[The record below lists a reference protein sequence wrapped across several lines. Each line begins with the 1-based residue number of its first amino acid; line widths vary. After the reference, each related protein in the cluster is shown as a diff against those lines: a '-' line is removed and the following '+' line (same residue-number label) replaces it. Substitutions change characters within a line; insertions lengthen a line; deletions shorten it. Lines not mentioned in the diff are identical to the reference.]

1 MKKIHWFLLAWMGV
15 IALQLPVAA
24 QNREMQLR
32 PSDRITVTIGGV
44 PAEDAAQISKVYTV
58 DDSGTINMV
67 YINQVR
73 AAGLKPSD
81 LQRSIESIY
90 KSREIFSNPV
100 VTVSIDDNMNVAT
113 TRTVTVTGVQL
124 PGKKQF
130 KPGMTAMD
138 AITDGGGPTPFA
150 KLKDTKVIRTS
161 PSGDRRTIAVDLG
174 RYSRD
179 PSVDIKLEPDDLVIV
194 PE

>member
-1 MKKIHWFLLAWMGV
+1 MNKIHWFLLAWMGV
-15 IALQLPVAA
+15 IALQLPAAA

-44 PAEDAAQISKVYTV
+44 PPEDVAQISKVYTI
-58 DDSGTINMV
+58 DDSGAINMV
-67 YINQVR
+67 YINQVK

-90 KSREIFSNPV
+90 KSKEIFSNPV

-130 KPGMTAMD
+130 KPGMTTMD

-150 KLKDTKVIRTS
+150 KLKDTKVIRTM
-161 PSGDRRTIAVDLG
+161 PSGERRTIPVDLG